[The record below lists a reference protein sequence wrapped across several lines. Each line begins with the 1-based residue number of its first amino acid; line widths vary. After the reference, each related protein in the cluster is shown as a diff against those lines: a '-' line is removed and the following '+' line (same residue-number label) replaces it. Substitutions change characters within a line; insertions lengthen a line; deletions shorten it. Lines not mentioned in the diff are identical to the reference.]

1 MAEVSWRPPT
11 LPTERLLLRALT
23 AADAADVFQYACNPR
38 VARFTLWEPHD
49 SPEESLEFIQNYAF
63 ANYEMVVPDPFGI
76 TLKGDGRVVGT
87 VGCFWVSREHRC
99 MELGYALD
107 EPMWGQ
113 GIATEAARGVL
124 DYVFQHF
131 EVERVQARCK
141 KENVASARIMEK
153 LGMRY
158 EGTLRSAVF
167 HQGRFWDI
175 EYRGILRGD
184 HREAPPLRAE

>member
-1 MAEVSWRPPT
+1 MADVSWRPPT
-11 LPTERLLLRALT
+11 LPTERLVLRPLVDG
-23 AADAADVFQYACNPR
+23 DAGDVYQYACNPR
-38 VARFTLWEPHD
+38 VARFTLWEPHE
-49 SPEESLEFIQNYAF
+49 SQLESLEFIQGYAMSNYAHG
-63 ANYEMVVPDPFGI
+63 VPDPFGI
-76 TLKGDGRVVGT
+76 TLRGDGKEVGT

-113 GIATEAARGVL
+113 GIATEASRGVL
-124 DYVFQHF
+124 DYVFSHF

-167 HQGRFWDI
+167 HQGRFWDV
-175 EYRGILRGD
+175 EYRAILRG
-184 HREAPPLRAE
+184 RS